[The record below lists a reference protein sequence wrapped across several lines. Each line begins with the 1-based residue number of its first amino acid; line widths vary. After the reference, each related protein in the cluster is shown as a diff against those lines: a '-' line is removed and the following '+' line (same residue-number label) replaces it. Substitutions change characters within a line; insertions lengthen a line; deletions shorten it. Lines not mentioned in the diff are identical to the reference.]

1 MSDETRARMR
11 EYYDAYGDKE
21 WERLDES
28 VSGRVSLELH
38 RRFLERYVTSG
49 MRVLE
54 VGAGPG
60 RFTFALADQGAAVVV
75 TDFSTVQ
82 LDLNE
87 RRVSATPAER
97 AVEGR
102 EILDVCDTTRYP
114 DGSFDAVVAFGG
126 PLSYA
131 FDDIDTALTGLLRIT
146 RPGGVVLA
154 SVMSSLGTWRS
165 FLPGVVELAAH
176 IGEDANDAVLR
187 TGDLRLIEA
196 DHQCQMFRA
205 REVHDIVT
213 RCGGRML
220 AISASNWASLGE
232 PTVLEAVEADPQRWQ
247 HFLDN
252 EADACAEP
260 GALDGGTHI
269 IFAFTHDPAG

>member
-1 MSDETRARMR
+1 MR
-11 EYYDAYGDKE
+11 EYYDEYGDKE
-21 WERLDES
+21 WERLDGS
-28 VSGRVSLELH
+28 VAGRVSFELH
-38 RRFLERYVTSG
+38 RRFLERYVTAG

-60 RFTFALADQGAAVVV
+60 RFTLALADRGASVVV
-75 TDFSTVQ
+75 TDFSRVQ

-87 RRVSATPAER
+87 RRVSATSAER

-102 EILDVCDTTRYP
+102 EILDVCDTSRYA

-131 FDDIDTALTGLLRIT
+131 FDDIDTALGGLFRIT

-165 FLPGVVELAAH
+165 FLPAVVELAGH

-187 TGDLRLIEA
+187 TGDLRIIDA
-196 DHQCQMFRA
+196 GHQCQMFRA
-205 REVHDIVT
+205 REVGDLVT
-213 RCGGRML
+213 RCRGKLL
-220 AISASNWASLGE
+220 AISASNWASLAD
-232 PTVLEAVEADPQRWQ
+232 PTVLAAVEDDPERWR

-269 IFAFTHDPAG
+269 IFACTHGPDS